1 MTRCSDEDGDAR
13 GRQSHGHGYTAD
25 TIPSHPEAE
34 RGPRTQPLAAG
45 PGGHGPLSSGTSG
58 PAAALRPARGRRR
71 ARGSGHS
78 LSGAK
83 ASPRHPEPPKHTKR
97 EEELGCAGGLRG
109 GKSVSS
115 PKHRLADSDPTGLP
129 TELRCKRE
137 QQGTGDRARPRPRP
151 TEGEARP
158 LARSRLRVSSRPR
171 PRRARPRRSL
181 CHAGSADARG
191 LAAFVG
197 NCLVHGKQR
206 QVGD

>member
-58 PAAALRPARGRRR
+58 PAAALRPARGRRG
-71 ARGSGHS
+71 RGSGHS

-97 EEELGCAGGLRG
+97 EEELGCAGGSAAERA
-109 GKSVSS
+109 S
-115 PKHRLADSDPTGLP
+115 PPQSTDLP
-129 TELRCKRE
+129 TRTPRGFLQSSGVRGSSRG
-137 QQGTGDRARPRPRP
+137 QGTGRVLARGPRREKPDPSRAPGSGSPHGHGPAAPVPAAPSATRARPMP
-151 TEGEARP
+151 E
-158 LARSRLRVSSRPR
+158 
-171 PRRARPRRSL
+171 
-181 CHAGSADARG
+181 D
-191 LAAFVG
+191 
-197 NCLVHGKQR
+197 
-206 QVGD
+206 